1 MPETTFDNNKGLF
14 GASIAALKRTPHVGS
29 MLAILVLIGLVP
41 LLGTIVISGIAFVW
55 AEAALTR
62 DLSRAEHVGFSG
74 SKIGLAICVS
84 ILSLIVS
91 LGLSWLA
98 TFMTGDFQMG
108 SNLMTILNFFIAIM
122 LNAMCI
128 RAVFKGKLHAFF
140 TSRVL
145 LLVKEDWATFMMVA
159 LLEFIL
165 SVLLA
170 IVSTLILGACFLI
183 IPNILVP
190 SFDFLSLAHD
200 FLQGAIT
207 QQIVAAGI
215 AVLVAW
221 LFISTLVNLFFLM
234 MVAVSAA
241 WVARTDSPEICFA
254 CYSEDAAAVPGAADA
269 AETPDEVD
277 TPSLPNDHQQ
287 DE

>member
-29 MLAILVLIGLVP
+29 MLAVLVLIGLVP

-84 ILSLIVS
+84 VLSCVISV
-91 LGLSWLA
+91 GLSWLA

-128 RAVFKGKLHAFF
+128 RAVFKGKLRAFF

-170 IVSTLILGACFLI
+170 IVSVLILGACFLT

-190 SFDFLSLAHD
+190 SFDFVSLAHD
-200 FLQGAIT
+200 FSQGAIT
-207 QQIVAAGI
+207 QQIVAVVVA
-215 AVLVAW
+215 AFVAW
-221 LFISTLVNLFFLM
+221 IFISALVNLFFLM

-254 CYSEDAAAVPGAADA
+254 CYAEDAADVPGAVDA
-269 AETPDEVD
+269 TETPDEVD
-277 TPSLPNDHQQ
+277 TPSLPNNHQQ

>member
-84 ILSLIVS
+84 VLSLIIS
-91 LGLSWLA
+91 LVLSQGA
-98 TFMTGDFQMG
+98 VFITGDFHIG

-128 RAVFKGKLHAFF
+128 RAVFKGKLRAFF

-170 IVSTLILGACFLI
+170 IVSVLILGACFLI

-200 FLQGAIT
+200 FSQGAIT

-254 CYSEDAAAVPGAADA
+254 CYAENATVVPGAADA
-269 AETPDEVD
+269 TETPDEMD
-277 TPSLPNDHQQ
+277 APSLPNDHQQ

>member
-14 GASIAALKRTPHVGS
+14 GASVAALKRTPHVGS
-29 MLAILVLIGLVP
+29 MLAVLVLIGLVP

-62 DLSRAEHVGFSG
+62 DLSHAEHVGFSG

-84 ILSLIVS
+84 VLSLIIS
-91 LGLSWLA
+91 LVLSQGA
-98 TFMTGDFQMG
+98 VFITGDFHIG

-128 RAVFKGKLHAFF
+128 RAVFKGKLRAFF

-170 IVSTLILGACFLI
+170 IVSVLILGACFLI

-200 FLQGAIT
+200 FSQGAIT

-254 CYSEDAAAVPGAADA
+254 CYAENATVVPGAADA
-269 AETPDEVD
+269 TETPDEMD
-277 TPSLPNDHQQ
+277 APSLPNDHQQ

>member
-1 MPETTFDNNKGLF
+1 MLETTFDNNKGLF
-14 GASIAALKRTPHVGS
+14 GASVAALKRTPHVGS
-29 MLAILVLIGLVP
+29 MLAVLVLIGLVP
-41 LLGTIVISGIAFVW
+41 FLGTIVISGIAFVW

-84 ILSLIVS
+84 ILSLIIS

-98 TFMTGDFQMG
+98 TFMTGDFRMG

-128 RAVFKGKLHAFF
+128 RAVFKGKLRAFF

-170 IVSTLILGACFLI
+170 IVSVLILGACFLI

-200 FLQGAIT
+200 FSQGAIT

-254 CYSEDAAAVPGAADA
+254 CYAENATVVPGAADA
-269 AETPDEVD
+269 TETPDEMD
-277 TPSLPNDHQQ
+277 APSLPNDHQQ

>member
-200 FLQGAIT
+200 FSQGAIT

-221 LFISTLVNLFFLM
+221 LFISTLVNIFFLM

>member
-84 ILSLIVS
+84 VLSLIIS
-91 LGLSWLA
+91 LVLSQGA
-98 TFMTGDFQMG
+98 VFITGDFHIG

-128 RAVFKGKLHAFF
+128 RAVFKGKLRAFF

-170 IVSTLILGACFLI
+170 IVSVLILGACFLI

-200 FLQGAIT
+200 FSQGAIT

-254 CYSEDAAAVPGAADA
+254 CYAENATVVPGAADA
-269 AETPDEVD
+269 TETPDEVD

>member
-14 GASIAALKRTPHVGS
+14 GASVAALKRTPHVGS
-29 MLAILVLIGLVP
+29 MLAVLVLIGLVP

-84 ILSLIVS
+84 ILSLIIS
-91 LGLSWLA
+91 LVLSQGA
-98 TFMTGDFQMG
+98 VFITGDFHIG

-128 RAVFKGKLHAFF
+128 RAVFKGKLRAFF

-200 FLQGAIT
+200 FSQGAIT

>member
-29 MLAILVLIGLVP
+29 MLAVLVLIGLVP

-128 RAVFKGKLHAFF
+128 RAVFKGKLRAFF

-170 IVSTLILGACFLI
+170 IVSVLILGACFLT

-200 FLQGAIT
+200 FSQGAIT
-207 QQIVAAGI
+207 QQIVAVVVA
-215 AVLVAW
+215 AFVAW
-221 LFISTLVNLFFLM
+221 IFISALVNLFFLM

-254 CYSEDAAAVPGAADA
+254 CYAEDATAVPGAADA
-269 AETPDEVD
+269 TETPDEVD

>member
-14 GASIAALKRTPHVGS
+14 GASVAALKRTPHVGS
-29 MLAILVLIGLVP
+29 MLAVLVLIGLVP
-41 LLGTIVISGIAFVW
+41 FLGTIVISGIAFVW

-84 ILSLIVS
+84 VLSCVISV
-91 LGLSWLA
+91 GLSWLA

-128 RAVFKGKLHAFF
+128 RAVFKGKLRAFF

-170 IVSTLILGACFLI
+170 MASVLILGACFLT

-200 FLQGAIT
+200 FSQGAIT
-207 QQIVAAGI
+207 QQIVAV
-215 AVLVAW
+215 AVAAFVAW
-221 LFISTLVNLFFLM
+221 IFISALVNLFFLM

-254 CYSEDAAAVPGAADA
+254 CYAEDAADVPGAADA
-269 AETPDEVD
+269 TETPDEVD
-277 TPSLPNDHQQ
+277 APSLPNDHQQ

>member
-29 MLAILVLIGLVP
+29 MLAVLILIGLVP

-74 SKIGLAICVS
+74 KKIGLAICVS
-84 ILSLIVS
+84 VLSLIIS

-98 TFMTGDFQMG
+98 TFMTGNFQMG
-108 SNLMTILNFFIAIM
+108 SNLMTILNFFISIM

-128 RAVFKGKLHAFF
+128 RAIFKGKLRAFF

-170 IVSTLILGACFLI
+170 IVSVLILGACFLI

-200 FLQGAIT
+200 FSQGAIT

-254 CYSEDAAAVPGAADA
+254 CYAENATVVSGAADA
-269 AETPDEVD
+269 TETPDEMD
-277 TPSLPNDHQQ
+277 APSLPNDHQQ

>member
-84 ILSLIVS
+84 ILSLIIS
-91 LGLSWLA
+91 LVLSQGA
-98 TFMTGDFQMG
+98 VFITGDFHIG

-128 RAVFKGKLHAFF
+128 RAVFKGKLRAFF

-170 IVSTLILGACFLI
+170 IVSVLILGACFLI

-200 FLQGAIT
+200 FSQGAIT

-254 CYSEDAAAVPGAADA
+254 CYAEDTAAVPGAVDA
-269 AETPDEVD
+269 TETPDEMD
-277 TPSLPNDHQQ
+277 APSLPNDHQQ

>member
-29 MLAILVLIGLVP
+29 MLAVLVLIGLVP

-84 ILSLIVS
+84 VLSCVISV
-91 LGLSWLA
+91 GLSWLA

-128 RAVFKGKLHAFF
+128 RAVFKGKLRAFF

-170 IVSTLILGACFLI
+170 MASVLILGACFLT

-200 FLQGAIT
+200 FSQGAIT
-207 QQIVAAGI
+207 QQIVAV
-215 AVLVAW
+215 AVAAFVAW
-221 LFISTLVNLFFLM
+221 IFISALVNLFFLM

-254 CYSEDAAAVPGAADA
+254 CYAEDAADVPGAADA
-269 AETPDEVD
+269 TETPDEVD
-277 TPSLPNDHQQ
+277 APSLPNDHQQ

>member
-84 ILSLIVS
+84 VLSLIIS
-91 LGLSWLA
+91 LVLSQGA
-98 TFMTGDFQMG
+98 VFITGDFHIG

-170 IVSTLILGACFLI
+170 IVSVLILGACFLI

-200 FLQGAIT
+200 FSQGAIT

-254 CYSEDAAAVPGAADA
+254 CYAEDATAVPVAADA
-269 AETPDEVD
+269 TETPDEVD

>member
-14 GASIAALKRTPHVGS
+14 GASVAALKRTPHVGS
-29 MLAILVLIGLVP
+29 MLAVLVLIGLVP

-62 DLSRAEHVGFSG
+62 DLSHAEHVGFSG

-84 ILSLIVS
+84 ILSLIIS

-98 TFMTGDFQMG
+98 TFITGDFQMG

-128 RAVFKGKLHAFF
+128 RAVFKGKLRAFF

-170 IVSTLILGACFLI
+170 IVSVLILGACFLI

-200 FLQGAIT
+200 FSQGAIT
-207 QQIVAAGI
+207 QQIVAVVVA
-215 AVLVAW
+215 AFVAW
-221 LFISTLVNLFFLM
+221 IFISALVNLFFLM

-254 CYSEDAAAVPGAADA
+254 CYAEDATAVPGAADA
-269 AETPDEVD
+269 TETPDEMD
-277 TPSLPNDHQQ
+277 APSLPNDHQQ

>member
-14 GASIAALKRTPHVGS
+14 GASVAALKRTPHVGS
-29 MLAILVLIGLVP
+29 MLAVLVLIGLVP
-41 LLGTIVISGIAFVW
+41 FLGTIVISGIAFVW

-84 ILSLIVS
+84 ILSLIIS
-91 LGLSWLA
+91 LVLSQGA
-98 TFMTGDFQMG
+98 VFITGDFHIG

-128 RAVFKGKLHAFF
+128 RAVFKGKLRAFF

-170 IVSTLILGACFLI
+170 IVSVLILGACFLI

-200 FLQGAIT
+200 FSQGAIT

-254 CYSEDAAAVPGAADA
+254 CYAENATVVPGAADA
-269 AETPDEVD
+269 TETPDEMD
-277 TPSLPNDHQQ
+277 APSLPNDHQQ